1 MRIWELWNNED
12 NLGLVT
18 IGEEFPAILD
28 EIDGRSLV
36 DSWTPIP
43 VEIEGGKR
51 KKKDFAVFL
60 LKAPVVS
67 GKTKA
72 LLEPFLRD
80 QVEFLPLDYQPS
92 DPKDNT
98 TFYICNVLN
107 IVNCID
113 EEKSSRKYSKRGTFI
128 DYDKIIFNERIFD
141 IESELKIFKV
151 SDISNKICFATDQF
165 KEFLE
170 SHSISGP
177 NFKLIW
183 DSEVD
188 YEQVELAY
196 NETILS
202 INKDPQLI
210 LSWSEAVERLEQGK
224 SLISDRW
231 KIRYDANQN
240 LLLGSLNDDLTYDF
254 VEPLYIP
261 PILLDLKWK
270 EIAT

>member
-1 MRIWELWNNED
+1 MRIWELWSNED
-12 NLGLVT
+12 NVLLT
-18 IGEEFPAILD
+18 SIGDELPAILD
-28 EIDGRSLV
+28 QIDGRSLI
-36 DSWTPIP
+36 DSWVPIS
-43 VEIEGGKR
+43 VEIEGKKR
-51 KKKDFAVFL
+51 KKKDFANYL
-60 LKAPVVS
+60 LKAPVVNH
-67 GKTKA
+67 KIKA
-72 LLEPFLRD
+72 LLEPFLGD

-92 DPKDNT
+92 DSKDDT

-107 IVNCID
+107 IVDCVD
-113 EEKSSRKYSKRGTFI
+113 AEKSIRRYSKRGTFI
-128 DYDKIIFNERIFD
+128 DYDKIVFDKHIFD
-141 IESELKIFKV
+141 MEAELKIFKI

-210 LSWSEAVERLEQGK
+210 LSWSEAVERMEQGK

-231 KIRYDANQN
+231 KIQYDANQN

-270 EIAT
+270 ENAT